1 MLLEAYVLPDV
12 DGAIGVVFLQPR
24 PESRQAIAERR
35 DVRGT
40 AGLSLDVY
48 TPAPT
53 APADLALAGAAL
65 TTATGN
71 AIGSSPRW
79 RVRRVLWWLLG
90 TLATLALAWRALDSG
105 PGFAWIAVLT
115 GFLSLPPFWINDRNP
130 LQWWHGI
137 FRAVRGLGR
146 STGASAS
153 LARALPTLEI
163 TAGTQAE
170 TKDQLLSL
178 WAISRRLDGSPST
191 RFAAMESHC
200 RDRGWR
206 HVAAYY
212 QSRARSEKL
221 AGQGQRR
228 MSNPWITFEG
238 HAT

>member
-24 PESRQAIAERR
+24 PESRQALADRR

-40 AGLSLDVY
+40 MGLSLEVY
-48 TPAPT
+48 TPATT
-53 APADLALAGAAL
+53 ATSDLALAGAAL
-65 TTATGN
+65 TIATGN
-71 AIGSSPRW
+71 AVGSAPRW

-115 GFLSLPPFWINDRNP
+115 GFLSLPPLWINDRNP
-130 LQWWHGI
+130 LRWWRGI
-137 FRAVRGLGR
+137 FRALRGLGR
-146 STGASAS
+146 STGVGAS

-163 TAGTQAE
+163 TAGTQSE
-170 TKDQLLSL
+170 TKDQLMSL
-178 WAISRRLDGSPST
+178 WAISRRADGSPSA
-191 RFAAMESHC
+191 RFAAMETHC

-212 QSRARSEKL
+212 QSRARSEKH
-221 AGQGQRR
+221 AGPGQGRP
-228 MSNPWITFEG
+228 SHPWITFEG
-238 HAT
+238 HAP